1 MFLML
6 NDEKLLFLLKW
17 GKNASFSSY
26 LHLRIGLDR
35 IKAVVFLLTQLS
47 MSGLMYL
54 PVFAIQSTILAAC
67 LVDAA
72 DFCRAGHFVLHDIV
86 LVALDVEATVIAF
99 CALDII
105 HSDKMSSLFISV
117 P

>member
-1 MFLML
+1 ML

-35 IKAVVFLLTQLS
+35 VKAVVFLLTQLS

-72 DFCRAGHFVLHDIV
+72 DFAEQAILCCMTLYLWPLMWR
-86 LVALDVEATVIAF
+86 
-99 CALDII
+99 
-105 HSDKMSSLFISV
+105 
-117 P
+117 PQ